1 MHCKP
6 HPLKHHRPY
15 ERRHSVFFY
24 AMSNVVSHLRR
35 QMAKWRTSHAE
46 RVNEG
51 RPEDRDRLELG
62 KSHGI

>member
-6 HPLKHHRPY
+6 HRLKHHRPY

-24 AMSNVVSHLRR
+24 AMSNVVSHLWRR
-35 QMAKWRTSHAE
+35 MAKWRAPHAE
-46 RVNEG
+46 RVNDG
-51 RPEDRDRLELG
+51 QPGDGDRLELG